1 MVKIF
6 MNSEKAKKKINTKWL
21 KGISY
26 TENFPKPA
34 PFNGQDSLTS
44 VTACPILRKMS
55 CGFQLSLPEK

>member
-6 MNSEKAKKKINTKWL
+6 MNSDKTKKKIKKWL

-34 PFNGQDSLTS
+34 PFNGHDSLTF

-55 CGFQLSLPEK
+55 CGFQLSLPEQ

>member
-6 MNSEKAKKKINTKWL
+6 MNSGKTKKRIIKKWL

-34 PFNGQDSLTS
+34 PFNGLDSLTS
-44 VTACPILRKMS
+44 VTACPDLRKIS
-55 CGFQLSLPEK
+55 CGFQLHLREK